1 MNLSNIRNPR
11 GFASDEGFNVPSAPI
26 RYSRDDASDV
36 ESNAASPSIQPVA
49 ITQML
54 QDRVQNLE
62 EQFLDLDSELRRRFG
77 DSSYSVERSEQLLG
91 AIQRLR
97 WAIAK
102 SPVVNPLPASSHL
115 DERTE

>member
-1 MNLSNIRNPR
+1 M
-11 GFASDEGFNVPSAPI
+11 PSAPI
-26 RYSRDDASDV
+26 RYSRDDASDI
-36 ESNAASPSIQPVA
+36 EPGAASSTQPVV

-54 QDRVQNLE
+54 EDRVQSLE

-77 DSSYSVERSEQLLG
+77 DNSYSVERSEQLLG

-102 SPVVNPLPASSHL
+102 SPVVNPLPSSSS
-115 DERTE
+115 EEQPE